1 MAADSLTLFDPILLL
16 IGLSALGAGL
26 AMAGVAWRDCTRL
39 EIDFTLLAGV
49 TLCIAPVIWMA
60 GGFDGLFAALVC
72 AGLAGAVT
80 ALACFWRPGRIG
92 RGDIWLLAALGFL
105 AGPDHAPLVLGLFVL
120 FAVLTAALYSLSRGK
135 RLFRSMFPAAAP
147 GMAAASAA
155 LILRLGDIW
164 PAIPVP
170 LILAAA
176 TPALIA
182 AGAALRLRRWQRH
195 RQALND

>member
-1 MAADSLTLFDPILLL
+1 MAPDSLTLFDPVMML

-49 TLCIAPVIWMA
+49 TLCSAPVIWIV
-60 GGFDGLFAALVC
+60 GGFYGLFAALVC

-92 RGDIWLLAALGFL
+92 RGDIWLLAALGFM
-105 AGPDHAPLVLGLFVL
+105 AGPDHAPLVLALFVL

-135 RLFRSMFPAAAP
+135 RLFGSMFPAAVP
-147 GMAAASAA
+147 GMGAGSAA

-164 PAIPVP
+164 PAIPVA
-170 LILAAA
+170 LILAGAA
-176 TPALIA
+176 PALIA
-182 AGAALRLRRWQRH
+182 TGAFLRLRRLRP
-195 RQALND
+195 RQAAND

>member
-1 MAADSLTLFDPILLL
+1 MAADSLTLFEPILLL
-16 IGLSALGAGL
+16 VGLSALGAGL

-72 AGLAGAVT
+72 AAFAGSVT

-105 AGPDHAPLVLGLFVL
+105 AGPDHAPLVLGLFMF
-120 FAVLTAALYSLSRGK
+120 FALLTAALYSLSRGK
-135 RLFRSMFPAAAP
+135 RLFGSMFPAAVP
-147 GMAAASAA
+147 GMGAASAA

-164 PAIPVP
+164 PAIPVSV
-170 LILAAA
+170 ILAATA
-176 TPALIA
+176 ALIA
-182 AGAALRLRRWQRH
+182 AGGDPPAATAPGFQ
-195 RQALND
+195 

>member
-1 MAADSLTLFDPILLL
+1 MAADSLTLFEPVLLL

-60 GGFDGLFAALVC
+60 GGFDGLFAALAC
-72 AGLAGAVT
+72 AGLAGSVT

-92 RGDIWLLAALGFL
+92 RGDIWLLAALGFI
-105 AGPDHAPLVLGLFVL
+105 AGPDHAPLVLGLFMF
-120 FAVLTAALYSLSRGK
+120 FAVLVAALYSLSRGK
-135 RLFRSMFPAAAP
+135 RLFGSMFPAAVP
-147 GMAAASAA
+147 GMGAASVA

-164 PAIPVP
+164 PAIPVSV
-170 LILAAA
+170 ILAATA
-176 TPALIA
+176 ALIA
-182 AGAALRLRRWQRH
+182 AGGDPPAAV
-195 RQALND
+195 APGF

>member
-1 MAADSLTLFDPILLL
+1 MAPDSLTVFDPVMML
-16 IGLSALGAGL
+16 IALSVLGAAL
-26 AMAGVAWRDCTRL
+26 AMVGVAWRDCTRL

-49 TLCIAPVIWMA
+49 TLCSAPVIWMA
-60 GGFDGLFAALVC
+60 GGFYGLFAALVC
-72 AGLAGAVT
+72 GGLAAAVT

-92 RGDIWLLAALGFL
+92 RGDIWLLAAVGFM
-105 AGPDHAPLVLGLFVL
+105 AGPDHAPLVLALFVL

-135 RLFRSMFPAAAP
+135 RLFGSMFPAAAP
-147 GMAAASAA
+147 GMAAAGAA

-176 TPALIA
+176 APALIGT
-182 AGAALRLRRWQRH
+182 GASLRLRRWQSR
-195 RQALND
+195 RASND

>member
-1 MAADSLTLFDPILLL
+1 MAADSLTLFEPVLLL

-49 TLCIAPVIWMA
+49 TLCIVPVIWMA

-72 AGLAGAVT
+72 AAFAGSVT

-92 RGDIWLLAALGFL
+92 RGDIWLLAALGFI
-105 AGPDHAPLVLGLFVL
+105 AGPDHAPLVLGLFMF

-135 RLFRSMFPAAAP
+135 RLFGSMFPAAVP
-147 GMAAASAA
+147 GMGAASAA

-164 PAIPVP
+164 PTIPVSV
-170 LILAAA
+170 ILAATA
-176 TPALIA
+176 ALIA
-182 AGAALRLRRWQRH
+182 TGGDPPAATAPGFQ
-195 RQALND
+195 